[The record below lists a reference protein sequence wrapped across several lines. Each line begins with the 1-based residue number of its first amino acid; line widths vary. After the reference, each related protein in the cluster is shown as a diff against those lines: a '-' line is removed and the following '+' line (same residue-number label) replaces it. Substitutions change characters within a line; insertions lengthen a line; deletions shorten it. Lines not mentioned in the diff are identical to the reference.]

1 MQDKLRSLAAALPVY
16 SVAALVGELVG
27 REPQG
32 WLLAILSGAIV
43 QLIYL
48 LVRNYFGERRDLLQE
63 WKRMREDMRA
73 YYQEQIANER
83 NAKLD
88 ERRQKHELA
97 NRLYTAEMKLELIA
111 QGLTL
116 EEIEERLRRLRVVPI
131 YDEQE
136 NKTDS

>member
-1 MQDKLRSLAAALPVY
+1 MQDTLRSLAAALPVY

-97 NRLYTAEMKLELIA
+97 NRLHTAEMKLELIA

>member
-97 NRLYTAEMKLELIA
+97 NRLHTAEMKLELIA

>member
-97 NRLYTAEMKLELIA
+97 NRLHTAEMKLKLIA